1 MLSLIRQH
9 GDAIEA
15 DLAFRGFDL
24 LDLWRGKLSPRKV
37 DVLIRGLPPDSAT
50 RIALNDGKP
59 LPSTSDVMT
68 ADLIDA
74 VNANTAMTLAV
85 ATGKPYK
92 EPPRYPRWWAKTA
105 EKFKVTADML
115 RKFRERTRG

>member
-1 MLSLIRQH
+1 
-9 GDAIEA
+9 
-15 DLAFRGFDL
+15 LAFRGFDL

-50 RIALNDGKP
+50 RIALNGGKP

-74 VNANTAMTLAV
+74 VNVNTAMTVAV
-85 ATGKPYK
+85 GTGKPYK
-92 EPPRYPRWWAKTA
+92 EPPRYPRWWHQVTD
-105 EKFKVTADML
+105 KFKVTADML
-115 RKFRERTRG
+115 LKFRERTKRG